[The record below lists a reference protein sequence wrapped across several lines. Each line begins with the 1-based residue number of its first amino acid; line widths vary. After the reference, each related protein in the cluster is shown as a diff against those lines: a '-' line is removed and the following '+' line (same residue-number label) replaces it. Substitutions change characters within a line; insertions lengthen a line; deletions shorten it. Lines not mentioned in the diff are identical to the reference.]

1 MDLSE
6 IFARNLCND
15 NNFQEGTIFLR
26 VPTMHCAAQKISM
39 ELLWKKTY
47 HIRHKACSRAQLMK
61 KAPAE
66 HII

>member
-15 NNFQEGTIFLR
+15 NNFQEGTIFCESQQCIEQHKKYL
-26 VPTMHCAAQKISM
+26 I
-39 ELLWKKTY
+39 LLWKKTY